1 MPFSVSLAL
10 HIACP
15 HSEHYSY
22 VSEGSVRVFKVK
34 GFARFQ
40 RRERITDTA
49 LARVVRNAEGGLVG
63 ADRGGGLVKQRIA
76 RPGQG
81 KSGGFRT
88 VIGYRRADRAIFPL
102 GFAKNERDNVDD
114 EELDELQALAR
125 GFLALSEDQIEA
137 LIAADELMEVRYDE
151 DA

>member
-1 MPFSVSLAL
+1 M
-10 HIACP
+10 
-15 HSEHYSY
+15 
-22 VSEGSVRVFKVK
+22 RVFKVK

-40 RRERITDTA
+40 RRERTTDSA
-49 LARVVRNAEGGLVG
+49 LARVVRNAEDGLVD
-63 ADRGGGLVKQRIA
+63 ADLGGGLVKQRVA

-88 VIGYRRADRAIFPL
+88 VIAYRRADRAIFLL

-114 EELDELQALAR
+114 EELDELKALAR
-125 GFLALSEDQIEA
+125 GFLRLNEDQIEA
-137 LIAADELMEVRYDE
+137 LIAADELMEIRYEE

>member
-1 MPFSVSLAL
+1 M
-10 HIACP
+10 
-15 HSEHYSY
+15 
-22 VSEGSVRVFKVK
+22 RVFKVK

-40 RRERITDTA
+40 RRERTTDSA
-49 LARVVRNAEGGLVG
+49 LARVVRNAEDGLVD
-63 ADRGGGLVKQRIA
+63 ADLGGGLVKQRVA

-88 VIGYRRADRAIFPL
+88 VIAYRRADRAIFLL

-114 EELDELQALAR
+114 EELKALAR
-125 GFLALSEDQIEA
+125 GFLRLNEDQIEA
-137 LIAADELMEVRYDE
+137 LIAADELMEIRYEE